1 MWLLWVHSFGQ
12 FQKPALLKA
21 YSQSPWKCGQARAFP
36 GLKHVLAH
44 PFRSKYDQNHGL
56 WPTRSFSLPRGRV
69 QELSTWRLW
78 TSRMVYLLGEP
89 ASLLVVTNTY
99 PPLSL
104 FSQQL
109 LHPLG
114 FCPSHPFTPHSSNY
128 IIYIDGI
135 NNLGCLRPGQEGS
148 TGWGDES
155 WTAFFRPAAAVV
167 HEPQKCC
174 NLIGYGPGR
183 GINRSLCLQN
193 GNKWLAKKCDLL
205 ICLRSNQRAS
215 SLLDSCW
222 DSSTSQG
229 CSTTSWRI
237 PYQLNPWFFARLIY
251 HATLELKCNS
261 QYYSTRITHYSPYPI
276 TISSICY
283 HFFTYNSALFGPE
296 AVVTRD
302 VFAVGLGHQVQRCL
316 SRIFSMAVFCIK
328 STHLVPWF
336 II

>member
-1 MWLLWVHSFGQ
+1 
-12 FQKPALLKA
+12 
-21 YSQSPWKCGQARAFP
+21 
-36 GLKHVLAH
+36 
-44 PFRSKYDQNHGL
+44 
-56 WPTRSFSLPRGRV
+56 
-69 QELSTWRLW
+69 
-78 TSRMVYLLGEP
+78 MVYLLGEP
-89 ASLLVVTNTY
+89 ASLLVVTKTH

-104 FSQQL
+104 VRQQL

-128 IIYIDGI
+128 IIYIHRI

-183 GINRSLCLQN
+183 GINMSLCLQN

-205 ICLRSNQRAS
+205 ICLRAS

-229 CSTTSWRI
+229 CSTTSGHV
-237 PYQLNPWFFARLIY
+237 PSLLNSWFFARLIY
-251 HATLELKCNS
+251 HATVELKCNS
-261 QYYSTRITHYSPYPI
+261 TRITDYSPYQI
-276 TISSICY
+276 IISPICY
-283 HFFTYNSALFGPE
+283 HFFTSYPAFIRPE

-302 VFAVGLGHQVQRCL
+302 VFSVGLEHQVLKAKYNSEGVR
-316 SRIFSMAVFCIK
+316 R
-328 STHLVPWF
+328 
-336 II
+336 